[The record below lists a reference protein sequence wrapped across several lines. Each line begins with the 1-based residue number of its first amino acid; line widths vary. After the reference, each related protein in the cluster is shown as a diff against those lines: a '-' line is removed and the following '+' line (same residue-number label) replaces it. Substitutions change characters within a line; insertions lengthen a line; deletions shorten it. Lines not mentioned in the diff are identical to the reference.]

1 MDSKTREQRWAT
13 QRMRTVWKINDNYR
27 DAGLRVPDDVVWAE
41 NILYGPYGNWNLLDI
56 YYPKAE
62 VQVQDDCSEDTLRLI
77 NADGV
82 RKNCRI
88 TKKLPVIFD
97 IHGGGWQ
104 YGDKELYRHYN
115 AALAQNGFAVV
126 GFNYRI
132 APEDYFP
139 AAFTDVNRAMTWV
152 VENADRYGLDMTR
165 VFVLGDSAGGQMASW
180 YCTLLTNQAFR
191 DVYAEI
197 FPLAGQ
203 GETAPFTMA
212 EYARTDTNDP
222 FDPDSCRGIPEKN
235 MKPDEEYTFDVPYDR
250 LTLCACALNCGVYDM
265 VTSVS
270 EKDADGAFNQFL
282 GDLLETRRA
291 DVLRLV
297 DSWNYQDAAFP
308 PAYIMSAEYDFL
320 KKMAE
325 PMSNHLTSLGVEN
338 ELHIYGKPGQEYMAH
353 VFHINQKLDEAH
365 QCNKDEVEFF
375 LRHIR

>member
-197 FPLAGQ
+197 FPL
-203 GETAPFTMA
+203 
-212 EYARTDTNDP
+212 
-222 FDPDSCRGIPEKN
+222 
-235 MKPDEEYTFDVPYDR
+235 DEEYTFDVPYDR

-320 KKMAE
+320 KKMAA